1 MPHQAGAEFQAD
13 GRDADSTN
21 RAAYQ
26 KLKDELLKKRNEV
39 EGAIGAFSRFDPW
52 PQGSSMDEIG
62 KFFERLTLEVE
73 TAVKQLPEAL
83 SVFKDVTDIFDGKVG
98 KQPVDIEQRR
108 KEALRR
114 FDAKIPPGYKD
125 KGRPGDY
132 LIWAEMKDKAK
143 SAQLPVLFVTDD
155 NKEDWWARHDG
166 KTLGPRP
173 ELRHEFFEA
182 TGQLFYAYSP
192 SRFLAFVSSEDEE
205 LVSKE
210 TVKEMERVQETR
222 EIPRRSILFRH
233 SEMLNLVTVLAL
245 HTAKSEDEII
255 KTAMKITKVSGR
267 ISEEQSLR
275 RTGDGNLDDWEFNS
289 LEEHLEKLSIE
300 AQSIFQN
307 KNKDDPEKI
316 NTWYAFSKLIDCFS
330 YSEYWDQIPKLMDA
344 IKSNRGI
351 NEVFRKKEG

>member
-1 MPHQAGAEFQAD
+1 
-13 GRDADSTN
+13 T
-21 RAAYQ
+21 
-26 KLKDELLKKRNEV
+26 
-39 EGAIGAFSRFDPW
+39 
-52 PQGSSMDEIG
+52 
-62 KFFERLTLEVE
+62 
-73 TAVKQLPEAL
+73 
-83 SVFKDVTDIFDGKVG
+83 
-98 KQPVDIEQRR
+98 
-108 KEALRR
+108 
-114 FDAKIPPGYKD
+114 
-125 KGRPGDY
+125 
-132 LIWAEMKDKAK
+132 
-143 SAQLPVLFVTDD
+143 
-155 NKEDWWARHDG
+155 
-166 KTLGPRP
+166 GPMP

>member
-1 MPHQAGAEFQAD
+1 
-13 GRDADSTN
+13 
-21 RAAYQ
+21 
-26 KLKDELLKKRNEV
+26 
-39 EGAIGAFSRFDPW
+39 
-52 PQGSSMDEIG
+52 
-62 KFFERLTLEVE
+62 
-73 TAVKQLPEAL
+73 
-83 SVFKDVTDIFDGKVG
+83 
-98 KQPVDIEQRR
+98 
-108 KEALRR
+108 
-114 FDAKIPPGYKD
+114 
-125 KGRPGDY
+125 
-132 LIWAEMKDKAK
+132 
-143 SAQLPVLFVTDD
+143 
-155 NKEDWWARHDG
+155 
-166 KTLGPRP
+166 
-173 ELRHEFFEA
+173 
-182 TGQLFYAYSP
+182 
-192 SRFLAFVSSEDEE
+192 
-205 LVSKE
+205 
-210 TVKEMERVQETR
+210 
-222 EIPRRSILFRH
+222 
-233 SEMLNLVTVLAL
+233 LNLVTVLAL

>member
-1 MPHQAGAEFQAD
+1 
-13 GRDADSTN
+13 
-21 RAAYQ
+21 
-26 KLKDELLKKRNEV
+26 
-39 EGAIGAFSRFDPW
+39 
-52 PQGSSMDEIG
+52 MDEIG